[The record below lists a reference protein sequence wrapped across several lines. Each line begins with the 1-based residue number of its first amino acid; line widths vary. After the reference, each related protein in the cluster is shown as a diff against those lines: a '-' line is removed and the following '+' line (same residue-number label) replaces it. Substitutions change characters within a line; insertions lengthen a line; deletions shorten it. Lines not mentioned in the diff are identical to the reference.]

1 MPDLSDMFRPPAR
14 RMKGR
19 DQMTRKRKP
28 SGTGEPPNRVR
39 SPGRGTPGRMPK
51 EGDTRTMKV
60 MTYPPKTITQV
71 YRNGKWVN
79 APGKAAGTSRGRK
92 PMPKQKKPKGMGLNE
107 AIESMQG
114 RKPWN

>member
-1 MPDLSDMFRPPAR
+1 MNMPSPGPMR
-14 RMKGR
+14 KGAMR
-19 DQMTRKRKP
+19 GGMGRKRRP
-28 SGTGEPPNRVR
+28 MGEPPNQVR

-79 APGKAAGTSRGRK
+79 ASGKAAGTSGGRK
-92 PMPKQKKPKGMGLNE
+92 PMPKQKKPKGMELNE